1 MRSDRL
7 FSRDFTLMILG
18 QIISLFGNAI
28 LRFALS
34 LYVLDTTGSAA
45 AFGGILAVSMVSTIL
60 CSPLGGVLADRVP
73 RQRIMW
79 GLDFFTAALVLG
91 CGRDTLTAYTSAQY
105 HLWGALSRD
114 DAERVARDLLAVG
127 VLMVLL
133 AAIQALYQPS
143 VQASIPALA
152 SEEHLPAANGVVA
165 QVQAL
170 ANLLGPIL
178 GGMLYGWVGLLPM
191 VAVGGACFF
200 CSAVMELFL
209 RIPFQRRTLAGP
221 PLAALWRDL
230 RDAGRFL
237 TREQPGLLRVLALVA
252 LLNLFLSALLVVGLP
267 YLVKISLGLSSLH
280 YSFAEAALSLGSIV
294 GGLLSGLVLRGA
306 DIRRAW
312 RFLLGTS
319 LLLLPMALALALG
332 IPSLAAYGVI
342 LVSVLL
348 GMACAMLFTVSAQT
362 YLQRATPPHLL
373 GKVAS
378 FVAAISTCAMP
389 LGQALYGLL
398 FDALQAHVWVVVALG
413 MGASLL
419 VTFSSVRALGRLP
432 ALDEAPS
439 GGYTEQSLD
448 S

>member
-1 MRSDRL
+1 
-7 FSRDFTLMILG
+7 
-18 QIISLFGNAI
+18 
-28 LRFALS
+28 
-34 LYVLDTTGSAA
+34 
-45 AFGGILAVSMVSTIL
+45 
-60 CSPLGGVLADRVP
+60 
-73 RQRIMW
+73 MW

-91 CGRDTLTAYTSAQY
+91 YGLFFA
-105 HLWGALSRD
+105 SRGT
-114 DAERVARDLLAVG
+114 VLAVG

-237 TREQPGLLRVLALVA
+237 TREQPGPARVLALVA

-389 LGQALYGLL
+389 LGAGL
-398 FDALQAHVWVVVALG
+398 
-413 MGASLL
+413 
-419 VTFSSVRALGRLP
+419 VRP
-432 ALDEAPS
+432 AVRCPS
-439 GGYTEQSLD
+439 GPRLGGCGAGHGGQPAGDLFLRPGPGPPPRP
-448 S
+448 

>member
-1 MRSDRL
+1 MGKPTGFLEYAR
-7 FSRDFTLMILG
+7 
-18 QIISLFGNAI
+18 QGNP
-28 LRFALS
+28 
-34 LYVLDTTGSAA
+34 
-45 AFGGILAVSMVSTIL
+45 
-60 CSPLGGVLADRVP
+60 CQPPL
-73 RQRIMW
+73 
-79 GLDFFTAALVLG
+79 
-91 CGRDTLTAYTSAQY
+91 
-105 HLWGALSRD
+105 
-114 DAERVARDLLAVG
+114 ERVAYWNEFHPRLGREERQRQGARCMACGVPFCQSGAVLNGMVSGCPLHNLVPEWNDLVYRRKLGRA
-127 VLMVLL
+127 LERLL
-133 AAIQALYQPS
+133 KTNDFPEFTGR
-143 VQASIPALA
+143 VC
-152 SEEHLPAANGVVA
+152 PAAVTELIE
-165 QVQAL
+165 Q
-170 ANLLGPIL
+170 IL
-178 GGMLYGWVGLLPM
+178 RSVL
-191 VAVGGACFF
+191 
-200 CSAVMELFL
+200 
-209 RIPFQRRTLAGP
+209 
-221 PLAALWRDL
+221 
-230 RDAGRFL
+230 
-237 TREQPGLLRVLALVA
+237 VLALVA

>member
-7 FSRDFTLMILG
+7 FSRDFTLMVAG

-45 AFGGILAVSMVSTIL
+45 AFGGILAVSMVPTIL

-91 CGRDTLTAYTSAQY
+91 YGLFFA
-105 HLWGALSRD
+105 SRGT
-114 DAERVARDLLAVG
+114 VLAVG

-237 TREQPGLLRVLALVA
+237 TREQPGLLRVLTLVA

-362 YLQRATPPHLL
+362 YLQRSTPPHLL

-378 FVAAISTCAMP
+378 FVAAIASWA
-389 LGQALYGLL
+389 GL
-398 FDALQAHVWVVVALG
+398 
-413 MGASLL
+413 
-419 VTFSSVRALGRLP
+419 VRP
-432 ALDEAPS
+432 AVRCPS
-439 GGYTEQSLD
+439 GPRLGGGGAGHGGQPAGDLFLRPGPGPPPRP
-448 S
+448 